1 MSWHLHSMN
10 LSILYIY
17 KDIHNHIWYP
27 HPVLH
32 RRNFELLPRIHF
44 ENTQTHFYF
53 FPDSSHEDRR
63 EVKATKA
70 GVAELPL
77 TPDTQ
82 VNIIIHGYTESSFR
96 TWVLN
101 LTDGKMMLSEGGR
114 EVMQKK

>member
-1 MSWHLHSMN
+1 M
-10 LSILYIY
+10 
-17 KDIHNHIWYP
+17 
-27 HPVLH
+27 
-32 RRNFELLPRIHF
+32 
-44 ENTQTHFYF
+44 
-53 FPDSSHEDRR
+53 
-63 EVKATKA
+63 KATKA